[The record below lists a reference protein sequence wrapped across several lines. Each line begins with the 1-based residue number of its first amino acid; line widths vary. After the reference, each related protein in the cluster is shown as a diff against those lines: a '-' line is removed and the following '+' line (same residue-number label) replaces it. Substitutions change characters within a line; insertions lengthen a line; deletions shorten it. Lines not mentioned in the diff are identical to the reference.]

1 MQQGSSSMAL
11 LKGDHGFSTIGSLD
25 GLREAG
31 GTRAPHIYP
40 STYFACTIDCA
51 WYLELHPLG
60 PACPHAVDSRRPL
73 PEGPA
78 GVARL
83 RRGHGGLLQARWDI
97 TNEENIVASDRQQKD
112 FDSPFCRPWR
122 YSYREP
128 LVHEIDNWIL
138 DRVLG
143 NA

>member
-1 MQQGSSSMAL
+1 
-11 LKGDHGFSTIGSLD
+11 
-25 GLREAG
+25 
-31 GTRAPHIYP
+31 
-40 STYFACTIDCA
+40 
-51 WYLELHPLG
+51 
-60 PACPHAVDSRRPL
+60 
-73 PEGPA
+73 
-78 GVARL
+78 VARL